1 MHASDDPRC
10 TCLLMRRAARRITQL
25 YDEHLR
31 PAGLKTSQFS
41 LLANLRQ
48 ADGVAMGEL
57 ADRLSMDRT
66 TLTRNLKPLVA
77 AGWLQLAP
85 GDDGRSRSVH
95 LTPAGRDKRAEAQ
108 AHWRAAQELL
118 NRQLGVDNVLALHD
132 LVDQSL
138 ERLAPWTEG
147 EGDE

>member
-1 MHASDDPRC
+1 MHVSDDPRC

-66 TLTRNLKPLVA
+66 TLTRNLKPLARSGWIALDVD
-77 AGWLQLAP
+77 AGDRRRTRLA
-85 GDDGRSRSVH
+85 
-95 LTPAGRDKRAEAQ
+95 LTDAGRDTLRDAVP
-108 AHWRAAQELL
+108 HWRAAQRALRE
-118 NRQLGVDNVLALHD
+118 RVGADAVGALHGAID
-132 LVDQSL
+132 GTL
-138 ERLAPWTEG
+138 ERLS
-147 EGDE
+147 

>member
-66 TLTRNLKPLVA
+66 TLTAQPQA
-77 AGWLQLAP
+77 ARAVRL
-85 GDDGRSRSVH
+85 DSHCTS
-95 LTPAGRDKRAEAQ
+95 TPATDG
-108 AHWRAAQELL
+108 
-118 NRQLGVDNVLALHD
+118 
-132 LVDQSL
+132 
-138 ERLAPWTEG
+138 APASR
-147 EGDE
+147 